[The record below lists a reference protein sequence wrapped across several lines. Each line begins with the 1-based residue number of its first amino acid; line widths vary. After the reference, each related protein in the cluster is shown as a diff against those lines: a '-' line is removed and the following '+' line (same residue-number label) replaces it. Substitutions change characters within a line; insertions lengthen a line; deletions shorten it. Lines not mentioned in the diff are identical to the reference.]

1 MKGEPVGVSQ
11 NQSNKDEEEER
22 GPEELTNHAP
32 LIRVN
37 SIMVEYYYC
46 IVFGWNFKYK
56 AIRSQRLKKRKSKVI
71 LCLIRVQ
78 GKSYNSNFRVQNIL
92 KPH

>member
-22 GPEELTNHAP
+22 GLEELTNHAP

-37 SIMVEYYYC
+37 SIMVEYYYYSKFI
-46 IVFGWNFKYK
+46 IVLFLDGISS
-56 AIRSQRLKKRKSKVI
+56 IRQLDPKD
-71 LCLIRVQ
+71 
-78 GKSYNSNFRVQNIL
+78 
-92 KPH
+92 